1 MLGISFT
8 EGRARG
14 LRTPSPQLLLRE
26 ENNREQPC
34 RPVSTPPVISHQNNN
49 YSEAHT
55 QYIHVHVNADGHLDR
70 QQIQKTVSSKGNKM
84 MCFNTCVS
92 WLIELFLSSLTCH
105 KPPIAS
111 TVDLTIMKWQGANPK
126 NTGWRLALIIS
137 KFPLW
142 LFWILQP
149 AKWYLR
155 DSDTMFAWGRRDV
168 LQVCPTWRFSLVRS
182 TIPTVSLV
190 VVTLW
195 QQNQKNNQSLVLGLI
210 NRTRFSLPECI
221 LKNYSQIS
229 QTNQSLKTILCVVKE
244 FIRFS

>member
-26 ENNREQPC
+26 ENSRQQPC

-92 WLIELFLSSLTCH
+92 WLIELCLSSLTCH

-111 TVDLTIMKWQGANPK
+111 TIDLTIMKLILWAPAANLPFLDLHRVIYQSFLCDFFEFH
-126 NTGWRLALIIS
+126 NLQNGIS
-137 KFPLW
+137 E
-142 LFWILQP
+142 I
-149 AKWYLR
+149 
-155 DSDTMFAWGRRDV
+155 
-168 LQVCPTWRFSLVRS
+168 
-182 TIPTVSLV
+182 
-190 VVTLW
+190 VT
-195 QQNQKNNQSLVLGLI
+195 QC
-210 NRTRFSLPECI
+210 LPEDDEMSYKSV
-221 LKNYSQIS
+221 L
-229 QTNQSLKTILCVVKE
+229 LEDFL
-244 FIRFS
+244 

>member
-26 ENNREQPC
+26 ENSRQQPC

-92 WLIELFLSSLTCH
+92 
-105 KPPIAS
+105 
-111 TVDLTIMKWQGANPK
+111 
-126 NTGWRLALIIS
+126 
-137 KFPLW
+137 
-142 LFWILQP
+142 
-149 AKWYLR
+149 
-155 DSDTMFAWGRRDV
+155 
-168 LQVCPTWRFSLVRS
+168 
-182 TIPTVSLV
+182 
-190 VVTLW
+190 
-195 QQNQKNNQSLVLGLI
+195 
-210 NRTRFSLPECI
+210 
-221 LKNYSQIS
+221 
-229 QTNQSLKTILCVVKE
+229 
-244 FIRFS
+244 